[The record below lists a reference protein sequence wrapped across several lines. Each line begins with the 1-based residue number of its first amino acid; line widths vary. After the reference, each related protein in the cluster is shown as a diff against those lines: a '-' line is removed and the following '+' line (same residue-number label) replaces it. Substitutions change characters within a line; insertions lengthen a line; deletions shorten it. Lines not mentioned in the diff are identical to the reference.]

1 MRHLKFF
8 TCLLLLAI
16 FPVLSANAQNQID
29 PTFNAVPLQ
38 APTAATGK
46 GQIVQADNKVI
57 VWGGALGSG
66 GSADGQIARLN
77 VDGSPDLTFSYCG
90 CNLNGVANVA
100 LQPDGKFLVGGG
112 DANNKAKLIRLN
124 SDGSLDASYNPAL
137 PIAPAG
143 TSGAYVWAVLPD
155 GRSYVE
161 RTEFINGRFY
171 KYLHRVNVDGTFD
184 GTFTT
189 LTVINNAIS
198 GGIVDVVP
206 TPDGKFYLG
215 TQEGVGQ
222 GTTGLVRRYS
232 SNGSLDLSF
241 ERPVLAWG
249 PGPATYLTGLA
260 LQPDGNLIIS
270 GKFDTVNGAATPN
283 IARVFPAGNVDLGFT
298 VSAIIWGHRAQV
310 LPGGKILI
318 DASNGVGNP
327 NKFYRLNSDGSLD
340 GSFTKANDISEVLNR
355 WVLDSVGRVVFFGK
369 SNSTGQ
375 QYYRLNP
382 EGDLDTGFNALIGE
396 FGKIHSIARQ
406 ADGKFILAGIF
417 NAVGGASR
425 NYIARVNSDGT
436 TDPAFVPGSGFD
448 APPSSIL
455 VQPDG
460 KILVI
465 GTFTTFN
472 GSPVGKLVR
481 LNSDGSLDAG
491 FAPAFNNDI
500 YAIALQ
506 PDGKIVATGIF
517 SVVFTTARTG
527 IARVNADGSLDI
539 GFNPL
544 VGGGVNL
551 TSVIAQADGK
561 IVFSGSFNGVNG
573 FNRTGMARLN
583 SDGSTDTAFNSN
595 GAGGTVLQQ
604 SDGKY
609 IIYGSNIKRRN
620 NDGSPD
626 ATFAN
631 VSFGGSDVR
640 INSVIIQ
647 AEGTLIVGGNFSTV
661 NGLTRKNLVRLN
673 TNGMLDQV
681 FFAEGPKGIVRAL
694 AGQPDNKAL
703 VGGDFAAFGSS
714 IRAGIVRIATE
725 VFHNTA
731 RFDFDGDGR
740 ADIGVFRPSDGN
752 WYQVRSQTGFQVQNF
767 GLSGDVITPG
777 DFDGDGKTELAIYR
791 PSTGTWWYASSA
803 NGGFYAIG
811 FGFAGVPGDIPLAED
826 FDGDGK
832 DDFII
837 YRPAVG
843 IWFRLGSSAGYSP
856 LVFGQA
862 GDIPVVGD
870 FDGDGKSDPAIFRP
884 SDGMWWYLSSATGL
898 ANAAQFGASGVIPVP
913 ADYDGDGKT
922 DYAFY
927 SPALGTWFIFNS
939 GTAAMTSLQWGVA
952 EDKPVAA
959 DYDGDGRADIAVYR
973 PSNGVWFILQSTA
986 GYTGM
991 MFGVSTDKAIPNA
1004 FLP

>member
-1 MRHLKFF
+1 MRQIKFF
-8 TCLLLLAI
+8 TYLLLLAI

-29 PTFNAVPLQ
+29 PSFSAVPLQ
-38 APTAATGK
+38 APTAAVGK
-46 GQIVQADNKVI
+46 GQIVQADDKVI

-90 CNLNGVANVA
+90 CHLSAVANVA
-100 LQPDGKFLVGGG
+100 LQPDGKFLVAGG

-137 PIAPAG
+137 PLSPAG

-161 RTEFINGRFY
+161 RSEFINGRFF
-171 KYLHRVNVDGTFD
+171 KYLYRINANGTFD
-184 GTFTT
+184 DTFST
-189 LTVINNAIS
+189 LTVINNAIN
-198 GGIVDVVP
+198 GGIVDLIP

-222 GTTGLVRRYS
+222 GTAGLVKRYS

-241 ERPVLAWG
+241 ERPVLGWA
-249 PGPATYLTGLA
+249 PGFTSFLTGLA

-270 GKFDTVNGAATPN
+270 GKFDTVNGAAKPN

-298 VSAIIWGHRAQV
+298 VSAVIWGDRAQV

-318 DASNGVGNP
+318 DASNGAGNP
-327 NKFYRLNSDGSLD
+327 NKFYRLNSDGTLD

-355 WVLDSVGRVVFFGK
+355 WVLDSAGRVVFFGK

-382 EGDLDTGFNALIGE
+382 EGDLDTGFNALIGD
-396 FGKIHSIARQ
+396 FGKIYSIARQ
-406 ADGKFILAGIF
+406 ADGKFILGGIF
-417 NAVGGASR
+417 NAVNGSSR
-425 NYIARVNSDGT
+425 NYIARVNSNGT
-436 TDPAFVPGSGFD
+436 TDLTFNPGSGFD
-448 APPSSIL
+448 APPSSMT

-460 KILVI
+460 KILAI

-481 LNSDGSLDAG
+481 LNSDGSLDGG

-506 PDGKIVATGIF
+506 PDGKIVAAGNF
-517 SVVFTTARTG
+517 SVVYATARTG
-527 IARVNADGSLDI
+527 LARVNSDGSLDA
-539 GFNPL
+539 GFNPI

-551 TSVIAQADGK
+551 TSVIVQADGK
-561 IVFSGSFNGVNG
+561 IVFSGSFSGVNG
-573 FNRTGMARLN
+573 FNRSGMARLN
-583 SDGSTDTAFNSN
+583 ADGSTDAAFNSN

-604 SDGKY
+604 ADGKY
-609 IIYGSNIKRRN
+609 IIYGSGVSRRN

-626 ATFAN
+626 TTFAP
-631 VSFGGSDVR
+631 VSFSGSDVK

-661 NGLTRKNLVRLN
+661 NGLTRKNLIRLDK
-673 TNGMLDQV
+673 NGKLDQV
-681 FFAEGPKGIVRAL
+681 FFAKGPKGVVRAL

-703 VGGDFAAFGSS
+703 VGGDFAAFGAS

-725 VFHNTA
+725 VFHNVA

-740 ADIGVFRPSDGN
+740 ADIGVFRPSDGS
-752 WYQVRSQTGFQVQNF
+752 WYQMRSQTGFQVQNF

-791 PSTGTWWYASSA
+791 PGTGTWWYASSA
-803 NGGFYAIG
+803 NGGYYAIG
-811 FGFAGVPGDIPLAED
+811 FGFPGVPGDIPLAED
-826 FDGDGK
+826 FDGDSK
-832 DDFII
+832 ADFVI

-843 IWFRLGSSAGYSP
+843 IWFRLGSTGVYSP
-856 LVFGQA
+856 LVFGQP
-862 GDIPVVGD
+862 GDIPVIAD
-870 FDGDGKSDPAIFRP
+870 IDGDGKADPTIFRP
-884 SDGMWWYLSSATGL
+884 STGTWWYRGSI
-898 ANAAQFGASGVIPVP
+898 SGIDTPVQWGQNGDIPVS
-913 ADYDGDGKT
+913 ADYDGDGKS
-922 DYAFY
+922 DLAVYRPSIGA
-927 SPALGTWFIFNS
+927 WFIYNS
-939 GTAAMTSLQWGVA
+939 GSGTFTGYNWGLA

-991 MFGVSTDKAIPNA
+991 MFGISTDKAIPNA